1 MTEEYTEII
10 IKFLQTL
17 EDEEWIRSKSN
28 ESIFVLI
35 KVEQTLWDIK
45 FYETIIIIEL
55 ISVYFIRDLHV
66 VNKTSLS
73 KFYFSIRSLHFVD
86 STVSII
92 PDRNLR
98 GQNPKKTVRIFP
110 GTWTHIGTFRLSLS
124 TSAVAVPEQSL

>member
-1 MTEEYTEII
+1 MTEEYVEII

-45 FYETIIIIEL
+45 FYEIIIIIEL
-55 ISVYFIRDLHV
+55 ISLYFIRDLHV

>member
-10 IKFLQTL
+10 IKFLQTS
-17 EDEEWIRSKSN
+17 EDEEWIKSKSN

-45 FYETIIIIEL
+45 FYEIIIIIEL
-55 ISVYFIRDLHV
+55 ISLYFIRDLHV

>member
-45 FYETIIIIEL
+45 FYEIIIIIEL
-55 ISVYFIRDLHV
+55 ISLYFIRDLHV

-86 STVSII
+86 SII